1 MNSKKLTALVVE
13 PLKKPYVK
21 KIDTGLES
29 LQHEVGGYIQ
39 AVYPWDEPCAII
51 CDDEAKLN
59 GKELNRALRDENGE
73 IYDAVA
79 GTFLIVGLSEDN
91 FTSLTEEQIQKF
103 SEKFA
108 VPELFIRI
116 GQAIVT
122 FPAEGFDDEG

>member
-1 MNSKKLTALVVE
+1 MRTEKMKVLVIE

-21 KIDTGLES
+21 EIDSDLAS

-39 AVYPWDEPCAII
+39 AVYPWDEPCAIV
-51 CDDEAKLN
+51 CDDEAKLK

-122 FPAEGFDDEG
+122 LPVEGFDDED